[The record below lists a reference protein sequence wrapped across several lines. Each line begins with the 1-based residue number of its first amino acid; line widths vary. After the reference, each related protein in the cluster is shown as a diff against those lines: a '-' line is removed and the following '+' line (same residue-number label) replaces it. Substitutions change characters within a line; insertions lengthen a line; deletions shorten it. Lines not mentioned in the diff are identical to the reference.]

1 MRNRKQG
8 CFVAEKPGPDLQD
21 RDLHAIGVASGI
33 GFSLV
38 ASLVVCIVGG
48 VLLDQWQ
55 ETTPLF
61 TLIGV
66 ALGLIAA
73 AYQLYELTL
82 LGKKDREN
90 GPLGRALERRAAA
103 KQERR

>member
-1 MRNRKQG
+1 
-8 CFVAEKPGPDLQD
+8 VADDHRPELQD
-21 RDLHAIGVASGI
+21 RDLHAIGIASSL

-38 ASLVVCIVGG
+38 ASLVVCIGG
-48 VLLDQWQ
+48 GALLDQWQ
-55 ETTPLF
+55 GTTPVF
-61 TLIGV
+61 ILIGV

-82 LGKKDREN
+82 LGKKDRES

-103 KQERR
+103 KQHRR

>member
-8 CFVAEKPGPDLQD
+8 WTVADDNRPDLRD
-21 RDLHAIGVASGI
+21 RDLHAIGIASSL

-38 ASLVVCIVGG
+38 ATLVVLIGGG
-48 VLLDQWQ
+48 VLLDQWLD
-55 ETTPLF
+55 TSPLF

-82 LGKKDREN
+82 LGRKDREN
-90 GPLGRALERRAAA
+90 GPLTRALERRKAA
-103 KQERR
+103 KQDRQ